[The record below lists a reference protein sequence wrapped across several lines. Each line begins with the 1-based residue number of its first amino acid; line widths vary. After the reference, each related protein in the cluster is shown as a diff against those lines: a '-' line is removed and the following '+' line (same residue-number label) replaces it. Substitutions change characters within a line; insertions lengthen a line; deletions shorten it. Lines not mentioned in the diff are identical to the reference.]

1 MGSDGRTEWDL
12 MVGQCGICD
21 GRTVWDLMV
30 GQCGI

>member
-1 MGSDGRTEWDL
+1 MVGQWDL
-12 MVGQCGICD
+12 MVGQRGICD